1 MAKKQASYFINGYK
15 ESQNINLIKEKFEKI
30 GVGVLSIET
39 RRSIFGEYKC
49 SIVETSPV
57 NLNLIWGRRLGI
69 PDCSIIAF
77 DP

>member
-1 MAKKQASYFINGYK
+1 MIVYPVGNPKVEK
-15 ESQNINLIKEKFEKI
+15 EVIENLIKEKFEKI
-30 GVGVLSIET
+30 GVGVLRIET
-39 RRSIFGEYKC
+39 RRSIFGKYKC